1 MGGEGKRKEGP
12 SPRGCGP
19 QGRVGGGRLLPWP
32 SLKTSLSSWE
42 LEGHRAEIH
51 RCFSL
56 LGRGRLSCHN
66 AQSAVSQGQSGET
79 GLGELGMM
87 SRLRTHPRASPH
99 SPVCPQA
106 GAPPHSEHKNR
117 AGPESVGCQLRP
129 RPVLCHRLAARL
141 ARPCAY
147 PGVLPHQHPSTLTLS
162 GPSAGTGASR
172 AARGGAEAGTRGQGC
187 LGASGLDP

>member
-1 MGGEGKRKEGP
+1 M
-12 SPRGCGP
+12 
-19 QGRVGGGRLLPWP
+19 GGGRLLPWP
-32 SLKTSLSSWE
+32 SLKTSLSSRE

-66 AQSAVSQGQSGET
+66 EQSAISQGQSGET
-79 GLGELGMM
+79 GLGELGMI
-87 SRLRTHPRASPH
+87 SRLRTHPRASPN

-106 GAPPHSEHKNR
+106 GAPPRSEHKNR
-117 AGPESVGCQLRP
+117 AGPEAAGCQLRP
-129 RPVLCHRLAARL
+129 RSVFCHRLAARH

-147 PGVLPHQHPSTLTLS
+147 PGVLSPPRPGALTPS

-172 AARGGAEAGTRGQGC
+172 AAGGGAEAGTRGRGC
-187 LGASGLDP
+187 LEASGLDP